1 MTWYLKAAEQ
11 GHANAQ
17 HNLGFMH
24 AEGQGVARDYG
35 DAMTWYLKAAEQG
48 DAQAQ
53 SNIGV
58 MYNEAQGVSRD
69 YVQACM
75 WLKLA
80 AKQDHEEAKDDLA
93 ETEAKLTAD
102 QSAEAERLAEAWLEK
117 HCE

>member
-1 MTWYLKAAEQ
+1 MTWYLKAAAQ
-11 GHANAQ
+11 GDADAQ
-17 HNLGFMH
+17 HNLGVMY
-24 AEGQGVARDYG
+24 ALGQGVARDYG
-35 DAMTWYLKAAEQG
+35 EAMTWYLKAAEQG

-53 SNIGV
+53 SNIGF
-58 MYNEAQGVSRD
+58 MYNEAQGVARD

-102 QSAEAERLAEAWLEK
+102 QIAEAERLVAAWLAK
-117 HCE
+117 R